1 MRVRDLMETEPVVIH
16 PDDAAGAAAALM
28 FEHQV
33 QALPVV
39 DGEGRLVGM
48 VRDLDVLHLL
58 LPGYLENLADLGFL
72 PPDLEPGACSAGD
85 ACKLSV
91 MQTIEGQESYSLDEN
106 EPILEAVHVMVGHGL
121 GMLPVVREG
130 RLVGTL
136 SARRL
141 LRDLIQSADEAGAGS

>member
-48 VRDLDVLHLL
+48 VR
-58 LPGYLENLADLGFL
+58 YLENLADLGFL
-72 PPDLEPGACSAGD
+72 PPDLEPGVCSAGD

-106 EPILEAVHVMVGHGL
+106 EPILEAVHMMVGHGL
-121 GMLPVVREG
+121 GMLPVLREG
-130 RLVGTL
+130 RFVGVL